1 MKEKTSDGEIYTGKQ
16 FPDEPIMTYHFDPHE
31 KEWVVRV
38 HHKKGVYSICG
49 CPGELEAQTV
59 ASALQR
65 VASSKANRPA
75 ERLFREFVR

>member
-16 FPDEPIMTYHFDPHE
+16 FPDEPIVTYHFDPHE

-49 CPGELEAQTV
+49 CPGELEAQVVTAALRR
-59 ASALQR
+59 ASDPP
-65 VASSKANRPA
+65 ANQPA
-75 ERLFREFVR
+75 ARLFREFMG